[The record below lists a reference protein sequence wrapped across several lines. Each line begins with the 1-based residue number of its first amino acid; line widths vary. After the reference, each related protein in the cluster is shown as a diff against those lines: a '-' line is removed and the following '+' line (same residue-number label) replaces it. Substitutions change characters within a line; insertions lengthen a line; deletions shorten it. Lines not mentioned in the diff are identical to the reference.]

1 MSGGMA
7 GVSVCQRG
15 GEREASWVLSATPPP
30 PTRRP
35 KLSRRTQS
43 TPFHPISA
51 CGHQM
56 RSLEILQKSFE
67 KSGRSLKV
75 EEKGEAKE
83 EKEAGAGERSCRDA
97 VSSPTNLLPKLPF
110 GLNSRTSYNHTT
122 IKQELDK
129 KKLVLKPDVF
139 VLCSSGHKKTSK
151 VLPETY
157 SYKKQFHPHDV
168 EAFNKIYKH
177 LVKIS
182 FLD

>member
-7 GVSVCQRG
+7 GVSVCQQRG

-51 CGHQM
+51 CEAPDEVSGDLAKKF
-56 RSLEILQKSFE
+56 RE
-67 KSGRSLKV
+67 KWLKSLKV

-110 GLNSRTSYNHTT
+110 GLNSRTSENHTT

-129 KKLVLKPDVF
+129 KLVLDLMFLSCAHQDIKRRQKYY
-139 VLCSSGHKKTSK
+139 LKHILIKSK
-151 VLPETY
+151 QSL
-157 SYKKQFHPHDV
+157 PHDV
-168 EAFNKIYKH
+168 EAFNKIYKN
-177 LVKIS
+177 
-182 FLD
+182 